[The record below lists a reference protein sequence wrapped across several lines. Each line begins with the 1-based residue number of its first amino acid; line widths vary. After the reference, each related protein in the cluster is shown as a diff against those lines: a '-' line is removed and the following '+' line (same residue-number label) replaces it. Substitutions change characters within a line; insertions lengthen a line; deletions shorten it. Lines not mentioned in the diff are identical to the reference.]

1 MHPLLWLFW
10 NRVEGRLRA
19 AWRVLIHLVCYLYA
33 PPLLNWAVGEPIS
46 RALARA
52 LPELA
57 VLSDRLTLFGL
68 RLIAVLISTW
78 LVVRFIDRRPWSQM
92 GLQFNRNWWTD
103 LLFGL
108 FLGAFLMTFVFAVE
122 YVAGWVRVVD
132 RFAVDVGPTPFIV
145 ALIGPLV
152 VSLVISIIEEL
163 LARGY
168 QLRNLA
174 EGLNMPQ
181 IGLGPAQA
189 VIASWGI
196 SSLLFGLL
204 HVFNPNA
211 TWLSTLYLTLTGVF
225 FGLGYV
231 LTGRLGLPIGLHFA
245 WNFVQGNVY
254 GFPVSGNIFGGA
266 TVLQIEQGGPP
277 LWTGGAFGP
286 EAGLIGIAA
295 ILLGCLLT
303 VLWVKARYG
312 RVAFY
317 LPLACYRPFNAPSS
331 ATCAEAQPSSPLS
344 SDL

>member
-10 NRVEGRLRA
+10 NQVEDRLRA
-19 AWRVLIHLVCYLYA
+19 GWRVLIHLVCYLYA
-33 PPLLNWAVGEPIS
+33 PPMLNWAIGQPIS
-46 RALARA
+46 LFLART

-57 VLSDRLTLFGL
+57 PLSDRLTLFAL
-68 RLIAVLISTW
+68 RLVAVLLSTW
-78 LVVRFIDRRPWSQM
+78 LVVRLIDRRPWSQM
-92 GLQFNRNWWTD
+92 GLQFDRPWWGD
-103 LLFGL
+103 WLFGL
-108 FLGAFLMTFVFAVE
+108 LLGALLMSFVFGVE
-122 YVAGWVRVVD
+122 YVAGWVRVRD
-132 RFAVDVGPTPFIV
+132 RFVVDTSTLPFAV

-168 QLRNLA
+168 QLRNMA

-181 IGLGPAQA
+181 IGPARA
-189 VIASWGI
+189 IIASWVI
-196 SSLLFGLL
+196 SSSLFGLL

-211 TWLSTLYLTLTGVF
+211 TWLSILYLMLTGVF

-245 WNFVQGNVY
+245 WNFFQGNVY

-266 TVLQIEQGGPP
+266 TVLMIEQGGPP

-286 EAGLIGIAA
+286 EAGLLGIAA

-303 VLWVKARYG
+303 LLWVKARYQG
-312 RVAFY
+312 VAFH
-317 LPLACYRPFNAPSS
+317 LPLACYRPLHASTPRQ
-331 ATCAEAQPSSPLS
+331 EP
-344 SDL
+344 

>member
-1 MHPLLWLFW
+1 
-10 NRVEGRLRA
+10 
-19 AWRVLIHLVCYLYA
+19 
-33 PPLLNWAVGEPIS
+33 
-46 RALARA
+46 LARA

-57 VLSDRLTLFGL
+57 VLSDRLTLFAL

-78 LVVRFIDRRPWSQM
+78 FVVRFIDRRPWSEM
-92 GLQFNRNWWTD
+92 GLQFNRNWWID
-103 LLFGL
+103 LVFGL
-108 FLGAFLMTFVFAVE
+108 FLGALLMTFVFTVE
-122 YVAGWVRVVD
+122 YAAGWVRVTD
-132 RFAVDVGPTPFIV
+132 RFVVDLGATPFII

-152 VSLVISIIEEL
+152 ISLVISIIEEL

-181 IGLGPAQA
+181 IGAAHA

-211 TWLSTLYLTLTGVF
+211 TWLSTLYLMLTGVF

-266 TVLQIEQGGPP
+266 TVLRIEQGGPT

-303 VLWVKARYG
+303 VLWVQARYG

-317 LPLACYRPFNAPSS
+317 LPLACYRPINPPINPPSGS
-331 ATCAEAQPSSPLS
+331 TPSEAQPSSS
-344 SDL
+344 

>member
-10 NRVEGRLRA
+10 NRVERRLRA
-19 AWRVLIHLVCYLYA
+19 GWRVFIHLICYLYA
-33 PPLLNWAVGEPIS
+33 PPLLNAAIGEPIS
-46 RALARA
+46 LALARA

-57 VLSDRLTLFGL
+57 PLSDRLTLFGL
-68 RLIAVLISTW
+68 RLVAVLLSTW
-78 LVVRFIDRRPWSQM
+78 LVVRFIDHRPWSEI
-92 GLQFNRNWWTD
+92 GLQFDRSWWVD

-108 FLGAFLMTFVFAVE
+108 FLGALLMTFVFVVE
-122 YVAGWVRVVD
+122 YSAGWVEIRDIFVVD
-132 RFAVDVGPTPFIV
+132 LNATPFVV
-145 ALIGPLV
+145 ALIGPVV

-174 EGLNMPQ
+174 EGLNLPNVR
-181 IGLGPAQA
+181 PVVA
-189 VIASWGI
+189 VVASWAI
-196 SSLLFGLL
+196 SSSLFGLL

-211 TWLSTLYLTLTGVF
+211 TWLSTLYLMLTGVF

-245 WNFVQGNVY
+245 WNFFQGNIY

-266 TVLQIEQGGPP
+266 TVIEIQQGGPP

-286 EAGLIGIAA
+286 EAGLLGIAA

-303 VLWVKARYG
+303 LLWVKARYQK
-312 RVAFY
+312 VAFY
-317 LPLACYRPFNAPSS
+317 LPLACYNPPNS
-331 ATCAEAQPSSPLS
+331 PSSPPLAEA
-344 SDL
+344 

>member
-1 MHPLLWLFW
+1 
-10 NRVEGRLRA
+10 
-19 AWRVLIHLVCYLYA
+19 VLIHLICYLYA
-33 PPLLNWAVGEPIS
+33 PPLLNWAIGEPIS
-46 RALARA
+46 LSLARL

-57 VLSDRLTLFGL
+57 PLSDRLTLFAL
-68 RLIAVLISTW
+68 RLIAVLLSTW

-92 GLQFNRNWWTD
+92 GLQFDRSWWLD
-103 LLFGL
+103 AFFGL
-108 FLGAFLMTFVFAVE
+108 CLGALLMSFVFVVE
-122 YVAGWVRVVD
+122 YVAGWVQVRDFFVVD
-132 RFAVDVGPTPFIV
+132 VNATPFIV

-174 EGLNMPQ
+174 EGLNVPSF
-181 IGLGPAQA
+181 GPGRAI
-189 VIASWGI
+189 VASWII
-196 SSLLFGLL
+196 SSSLFGLL

-211 TWLSTLYLTLTGVF
+211 TWLSTLYLMLTGVF

-231 LTGRLGLPIGLHFA
+231 LTGRLGLPIGLHFG
-245 WNFVQGNVY
+245 WNFFQGNIY

-266 TVLQIEQGGPP
+266 TVITIQQGGPT

-286 EAGLIGIAA
+286 EAGLLGIAA

-303 VLWVKARYG
+303 LLWVEARYK

-317 LPLACYRPFNAPSS
+317 IPLACYRPIN
-331 ATCAEAQPSSPLS
+331 SPEPPALP
-344 SDL
+344 DA

>member
-10 NRVEGRLRA
+10 NRVERRLRA
-19 AWRVLIHLVCYLYA
+19 GWRVLIHLICYLYA
-33 PPLLNWAVGEPIS
+33 PPLLNTVIGEPIS
-46 RALARA
+46 LVLACA

-57 VLSDRLTLFGL
+57 PLSDRLTLFGL
-68 RLIAVLISTW
+68 RLVAVLLSTW
-78 LVVRFIDRRPWSQM
+78 FVVRFIDHRPWSEI
-92 GLQFNRNWWTD
+92 GLQFDRSWWID

-108 FLGAFLMTFVFAVE
+108 FLGALLMSFVFVVE
-122 YVAGWVRVVD
+122 YSAGWVKVRDVFVVD
-132 RFAVDVGPTPFIV
+132 LNATPFVV

-174 EGLNMPQ
+174 EGLNMPA
-181 IGLGPAQA
+181 IGPAAA
-189 VIASWGI
+189 VVASWAI
-196 SSLLFGLL
+196 SSSLFGLL
-204 HVFNPNA
+204 HIFNPNA
-211 TWLSTLYLTLTGVF
+211 TWLSTLYLMLTGVF

-245 WNFVQGNVY
+245 WNFFQGNIY

-266 TVLQIEQGGPP
+266 TVFEIEQGGPP

-286 EAGLIGIAA
+286 EAGLLGIAA

-303 VLWVKARYG
+303 LLWVDARYKQ
-312 RVAFY
+312 VAFY
-317 LPLACYRPFNAPSS
+317 LPLACYRPTDSS
-331 ATCAEAQPSSPLS
+331 SSPPLPEA
-344 SDL
+344 

>member
-1 MHPLLWLFW
+1 
-10 NRVEGRLRA
+10 
-19 AWRVLIHLVCYLYA
+19 
-33 PPLLNWAVGEPIS
+33 LNWAIGNPIS
-46 RALARA
+46 LALARL

-57 VLSDRLTLFGL
+57 PLSDRLTLFIL
-68 RLIAVLISTW
+68 RLAAVLLSTW

-92 GLQFNRNWWTD
+92 GLQFDRSWWLD

-108 FLGAFLMTFVFAVE
+108 FLGALLMTFIFVVE
-122 YVAGWVRVVD
+122 YLAGWVQVDDFFVVD
-132 RFAVDVGPTPFIV
+132 LNAAPFIV

-168 QLRNLA
+168 QMRNLA
-174 EGLNMPQ
+174 EGLNIPS
-181 IGLGPAQA
+181 IGPALA
-189 VIASWGI
+189 IVASWVI
-196 SSLLFGLL
+196 SSSLFGLL

-211 TWLSTLYLTLTGVF
+211 TVLSTLYLMLTGVF

-245 WNFVQGNVY
+245 WNFVQGNIF

-266 TVLQIEQGGPP
+266 TVIDIEQGGPP

-286 EAGLIGIAA
+286 EAGLLGIAA

-303 VLWVKARYG
+303 LLWVRARYKQI
-312 RVAFY
+312 AFY
-317 LPLACYRPFNAPSS
+317 LPLACYRPLNS
-331 ATCAEAQPSSPLS
+331 ATPPPLPEA
-344 SDL
+344 

>member
-19 AWRVLIHLVCYLYA
+19 GWRVLIQLVCYLYA
-33 PPLLNWAVGEPIS
+33 PPLLNWAIGAPIS
-46 RALARA
+46 QALARA

-57 VLSDRLTLFGL
+57 PISDRLTLFGL
-68 RLIAVLISTW
+68 RLVAVLLSTW
-78 LVVRFIDRRPWSQM
+78 LVVRFIDHRPWSDM
-92 GLQFNRNWWTD
+92 GLQFGRNWWAD
-103 LLFGL
+103 FIFGL
-108 FLGAFLMTFVFAVE
+108 VLGGFLMTFIFAVE
-122 YVAGWVRVVD
+122 YFAGWVDVRDFFVVD
-132 RFAVDVGPTPFIV
+132 VTATPFIV

-174 EGLNMPQ
+174 EGLNMPS
-181 IGLGPAQA
+181 IGPAWA
-189 VIASWGI
+189 IVASWML

-211 TWLSTLYLTLTGVF
+211 TWFSTLYLMLTGVF

-231 LTGRLGLPIGLHFA
+231 LTGRLGLPIGLHFT
-245 WNFVQGNVY
+245 WNFFQGNIY

-266 TVLQIEQGGPP
+266 TVIAIEQGGPS

-286 EAGLIGIAA
+286 EAGLLGIAA
-295 ILLGCLLT
+295 IVLGCLLT
-303 VLWVKARYG
+303 LLWLQARYKQ
-312 RVAFY
+312 VAFY
-317 LPLACYRPFNAPSS
+317 LPLAFYQPPHS
-331 ATCAEAQPSSPLS
+331 ARDAALPET
-344 SDL
+344 

>member
-10 NRVEGRLRA
+10 NQVEGRVRA
-19 AWRVLIHLVCYLYA
+19 AWRVLIHLVFYLYA
-33 PPLLNWAVGEPIS
+33 PALLNRAVGEPIS
-46 RALARA
+46 LAFARA

-57 VLSDRLTLFGL
+57 TLSNRLTLFGL
-68 RLIAVLISTW
+68 RLVAVLLSTW
-78 LVVRFIDRRPWSQM
+78 VIVRFIDRRPWSDI
-92 GLQFNRNWWTD
+92 GLRLDRNWWVD
-103 LLFGL
+103 LFFGL
-108 FLGAFLMTFVFAVE
+108 FLGAFLMTFVFVVE
-122 YVAGWVRVVD
+122 YAAGWVRVDDLFVVD
-132 RFAVDVGPTPFIV
+132 LGDAPFLI
-145 ALIGPLV
+145 ALTGPLLI
-152 VSLVISIIEEL
+152 SLVISIIEEL

-174 EGLNMPQ
+174 EGLNMAQ
-181 IGLGPAQA
+181 IGPRRA
-189 VIASWGI
+189 VVASWGI

-211 TWLSTLYLTLTGVF
+211 TWLSTLYLMLTGVF

-245 WNFVQGNVY
+245 WNFVQGNIY

-266 TVLQIEQGGPP
+266 TVIRVEQSGPA

-303 VLWVKARYG
+303 VMWVQARYK

-317 LPLACYRPFNAPSS
+317 LPLAIYRPLNPPL
-331 ATCAEAQPSSPLS
+331 AQPREPRATNLS
-344 SDL
+344 

>member
-1 MHPLLWLFW
+1 
-10 NRVEGRLRA
+10 
-19 AWRVLIHLVCYLYA
+19 
-33 PPLLNWAVGEPIS
+33 
-46 RALARA
+46 

-57 VLSDRLTLFGL
+57 PLSDRLTLFAL
-68 RLIAVLISTW
+68 RLIAVVLGTW
-78 LVVRFIDRRPWSQM
+78 FVVRFIDHRPWSQM
-92 GLQFNRNWWTD
+92 GLQFDRLWWID

-108 FLGAFLMTFVFAVE
+108 FLGALLMSFVFVVE
-122 YVAGWVRVVD
+122 YVAGWVRVRDSFVVD
-132 RFAVDVGPTPFIV
+132 LNATPFIV

-174 EGLNMPQ
+174 EGLNMPS
-181 IGLGPAQA
+181 IGPSGAI
-189 VIASWGI
+189 VASWVI
-196 SSLLFGLL
+196 SSSLFGLL

-211 TWLSTLYLTLTGVF
+211 TWFSTLYLMLTGVF

-245 WNFVQGNVY
+245 WNFVQGNIY

-266 TVLQIEQGGPP
+266 TVISIEQGGPP

-286 EAGLIGIAA
+286 EAGLLGIAA

-303 VLWVKARYG
+303 LLWVQARYK

-317 LPLACYRPFNAPSS
+317 LPLACFRPLHPPKNSILP
-331 ATCAEAQPSSPLS
+331 
-344 SDL
+344 DG

>member
-10 NRVEGRLRA
+10 NRVERRLRA
-19 AWRVLIHLVCYLYA
+19 GWRVFIHLVCYLYA
-33 PPLLNWAVGEPIS
+33 PPLLNTAIGEPIS
-46 RALARA
+46 LALARA

-57 VLSDRLTLFGL
+57 PLSDRLTLFGL
-68 RLIAVLISTW
+68 RLVAVLLSTW
-78 LVVRFIDRRPWSQM
+78 LVVRFIDHRPWSEI
-92 GLQFNRNWWTD
+92 GLQFDRSWWID

-108 FLGAFLMTFVFAVE
+108 FLGALLMSFVFVVE
-122 YVAGWVRVVD
+122 YYAGWVQVRDIFVVD
-132 RFAVDVGPTPFIV
+132 LNATPFVV

-174 EGLNMPQ
+174 EGLNLPHVR
-181 IGLGPAQA
+181 PAVA
-189 VIASWGI
+189 VVASWAI
-196 SSLLFGLL
+196 SSSLFGLL

-211 TWLSTLYLTLTGVF
+211 TWLSTLYLMLTGVF

-231 LTGRLGLPIGLHFA
+231 LTGRLGLPMGLHFA
-245 WNFVQGNVY
+245 WNFFQGNVY

-266 TVLQIEQGGPP
+266 TVFKIQQGGPP

-286 EAGLIGIAA
+286 EAGLLGIAA

-303 VLWVKARYG
+303 LLWVKARYQK
-312 RVAFY
+312 VAFY
-317 LPLACYRPFNAPSS
+317 LPLACYEPPNS
-331 ATCAEAQPSSPLS
+331 QSSPPLPES
-344 SDL
+344 

>member
-1 MHPLLWLFW
+1 MHPVLWLFW
-10 NRVEGRLRA
+10 NQVEGRLRA
-19 AWRVLIHLVCYLYA
+19 GWRVLIHLVCYLYA
-33 PPLLNWAVGEPIS
+33 PALLNWAIGHPIS
-46 RALARA
+46 LTLARL

-57 VLSDRLTLFGL
+57 PLSDRLTLFAL
-68 RLIAVLISTW
+68 RLITVVLSTW
-78 LVVRFIDRRPWSQM
+78 FVVRFIDHRPWSQM
-92 GLQFNRNWWTD
+92 GLQFDRSWGID

-108 FLGAFLMTFVFAVE
+108 FLGALLMSFVFVVE
-122 YVAGWVRVVD
+122 YMAGWVRVRDSFVVD
-132 RFAVDVGPTPFIV
+132 LNATPFIV

-174 EGLNMPQ
+174 EGLNMAK
-181 IGLGPAQA
+181 IGPGGAI
-189 VIASWGI
+189 VASWVL
-196 SSLLFGLL
+196 SSSLFGLL

-211 TWLSTLYLTLTGVF
+211 TLLSTLYLMLTGVF

-266 TVLQIEQGGPP
+266 TVMSIEQGGPT

-286 EAGLIGIAA
+286 EAGLLGIAA

-303 VLWVKARYG
+303 LLWVEGRYK

-317 LPLACYRPFNAPSS
+317 LPLACFRPLHSPNDVTLLPGQ
-331 ATCAEAQPSSPLS
+331 AEEI
-344 SDL
+344 

>member
-1 MHPLLWLFW
+1 MHPLLWPFW

-19 AWRVLIHLVCYLYA
+19 GWRVLIHLVCYLYA
-33 PPLLNWAVGEPIS
+33 PPLLNWAIGQPIS
-46 RALARA
+46 LALARM

-57 VLSDRLTLFGL
+57 PVSDRLTLFGL
-68 RLIAVLISTW
+68 RLVAVLVSTW
-78 LVVRFIDRRPWSQM
+78 LVVRFIDRRPWSEI
-92 GLQFNRNWWTD
+92 GLQFDRPWWLD

-108 FLGAFLMTFVFAVE
+108 FLGALLMSFIFAVE
-122 YVAGWVRVVD
+122 YYAGWVRVRDSFVVD
-132 RFAVDVGPTPFIV
+132 SDATPFV
-145 ALIGPLV
+145 TALIGPLV

-168 QLRNLA
+168 QLRNMA
-174 EGLNMPQ
+174 EGLNMPR
-181 IGLGPAQA
+181 IGPTRAI
-189 VIASWGI
+189 VASWII

-211 TWLSTLYLTLTGVF
+211 TWLSTLYLMLTGVF

-245 WNFVQGNVY
+245 WNFFQGNIF

-266 TVLQIEQGGPP
+266 TVILIEQGGPP

-286 EAGLIGIAA
+286 EAGLLGIAA

-303 VLWVKARYG
+303 LMWVQTQYE
-312 RVAFY
+312 RVTFY
-317 LPLACYRPFNAPSS
+317 LPLACHRPLNSPNP
-331 ATCAEAQPSSPLS
+331 TDIQAENH
-344 SDL
+344 